1 MYASELRT
9 YGLSAVVSVLLGA
22 GIGLGWH
29 YFADSAGG
37 RAVAAAATPLA
48 QQDTSQPS
56 FSNPPVLSEDPVLDA
71 PPFPG
76 LSHYPQPAVYNGPP
90 MTVGKVARAPSR
102 HKLPSVA
109 AQSNPRF

>member
-1 MYASELRT
+1 MLGPELRT
-9 YGLSAVVSVLLGA
+9 YGISAVVSVLLGA
-22 GIGLGWH
+22 GIGLGWY

-48 QQDTSQPS
+48 KQDKSQPS

-76 LSHYPQPAVYNGPP
+76 LSHYPQPAAYNGPP
-90 MTVGKVARAPSR
+90 MTVGKAARAPSR
-102 HKLPSVA
+102 RKLPSEA
-109 AQSNPRF
+109 AQSNPSF